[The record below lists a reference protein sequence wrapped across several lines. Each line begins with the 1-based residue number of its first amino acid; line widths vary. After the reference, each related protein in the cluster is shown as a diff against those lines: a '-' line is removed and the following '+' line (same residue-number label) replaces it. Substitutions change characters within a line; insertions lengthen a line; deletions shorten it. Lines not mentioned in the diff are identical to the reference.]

1 MILYSASWCNPCKD
15 AKQIIHDK
23 GLEVEI
29 VDVDSVDADV
39 PRGLRGVPTLVTES
53 KTFVGI
59 EAVTHLMSL

>member
-15 AKQIIHDK
+15 AKQVIYDK
-23 GLEVEI
+23 NLEVEI
-29 VDVDSVDADV
+29 VDVDAVDADL

-53 KTFVGI
+53 QTYVGV